1 MHRRP
6 PRSATWPV
14 LLVVALSLAG
24 CAMLSHTEADDL
36 DPAVWQAIVAEA
48 PAALT
53 VVPLKSGET
62 P

>member
-14 LLVVALSLAG
+14 LLVAAVSLAG
-24 CAMLSHTEADDL
+24 CAMLSRTEADDL
-36 DPAVWQAIVAEA
+36 DPAVWQAIVAEGA
-48 PAALT
+48 IPAILEPFKT
-53 VVPLKSGET
+53 GEN